1 MSESIIPLIGFAVAA
16 TVSPGGATSLATAS
30 GIRFGYVR
38 SLPLVIGMASSL
50 AILISVSALG
60 LAAVIL
66 ALPSLALAMKVA
78 GSAYLAWLA
87 LLIGRAG
94 APDTAGKA
102 VEKPFGPFSGMMLT
116 LVNPKAWAMALGVA
130 GSFAEVASDPV
141 TLVIILAATFGGCG
155 FIALSG
161 WTLFGA
167 MLARVLRTERQWR
180 VVNAVL
186 ALMLIISI
194 ATFWI

>member
-16 TVSPGGATSLATAS
+16 TVSPGGATSIATAS

-38 SLPLVIGMASSL
+38 SLPLVIGMATSL
-50 AILISVSALG
+50 AVLISVSALG

-94 APDTAGKA
+94 APDTAGKK
-102 VEKPFGPFSGMMLT
+102 VEQPFGAVSGMMLT

-155 FIALSG
+155 FIALSS

-167 MLARVLRTERQWR
+167 MLARLLRTESQWR
-180 VVNAVL
+180 MVNAIL
-186 ALMLIISI
+186 ALMLLISI

>member
-1 MSESIIPLIGFAVAA
+1 MSESIIALIGFAVAA

-38 SLPLVIGMASSL
+38 SLPLVLGMASSL
-50 AILISVSALG
+50 AVLISVSALG

-66 ALPSLALAMKVA
+66 AVPSLALVMKIA
-78 GSAYLAWLA
+78 GSAYLMWLA
-87 LLIGRAG
+87 FLIGRAG
-94 APDTAGKA
+94 APGPKGGQ
-102 VEKPFGPFSGMMLT
+102 VEQPFGAASGMMLT

-130 GSFAEVASDPV
+130 GSFAGVASDPV
-141 TLVIILAATFGGCG
+141 ALVIILATVFGGCG

-167 MLARVLRTERQWR
+167 LLARVLKTQRQWQ
-180 VVNAVL
+180 VVNGVL

>member
-50 AILISVSALG
+50 AVLISVSALG

-66 ALPSLALAMKVA
+66 ALPSLALVMKIA
-78 GSAYLAWLA
+78 GSAYLVWLA
-87 LLIGRAG
+87 WLIGRSG
-94 APDTAGKA
+94 VPDRSGKRA
-102 VEKPFGPFSGMMLT
+102 EQPFGAFSGMMLT

-130 GSFAEVASDPV
+130 GSFAEVASDPL
-141 TLVIILAATFGGCG
+141 TLVIILATTFGGCG
-155 FIALSG
+155 FVALSG

-167 MLARVLRTERQWR
+167 MLARVLRTSRQWHL
-180 VVNAVL
+180 VNAVL
-186 ALMLIISI
+186 ALMLVVSI
-194 ATFWI
+194 ATFWL

>member
-38 SLPLVIGMASSL
+38 SLPLVIGMATSL
-50 AILISVSALG
+50 AVLISVSALG

-94 APDTAGKA
+94 APDTASKK
-102 VEKPFGPFSGMMLT
+102 VEQPFGAASGMMLT

-155 FIALSG
+155 FIALSS

-167 MLARVLRTERQWR
+167 MLARLLRTERQWR
-180 VVNAVL
+180 VVNAIL
-186 ALMLIISI
+186 ALMLLISI